1 MAKPRKLK
9 TVSHR
14 LTEILAIEELEATG
28 GDEYN
33 IEAMSP
39 DTAVPVCIE
48 CKGPTA
54 NNGRFTSKL
63 LDVVQ
68 IGEKKQFVRLHY
80 RFYKYRC
87 LSENCNTVF
96 QKPVAF
102 VNENAKITKRYEDEI
117 IRHVL
122 YESIDKARKD
132 LEEYIVRG
140 NRRDLISKPAISKLI
155 KRWVDERDTK
165 RKFVTQA
172 VIRLYSFCFSHNNYI
187 IACSEDSGQ
196 KETNIIEV
204 IPSISESGIK
214 EFFSKI
220 EVDALYAVVVDC
232 NPVVYMSVKSMLP
245 SKVRILVDTDSLC
258 RVLRDEFKEYI
269 NERLKRYQKHIRETF
284 VKDPVKLDNEDL
296 ACLRRLQKKDAELK
310 SAYNSYSQL
319 YSILKNQ
326 RDIIETRD
334 WMNSLGEEA
343 GIYILTTSYLSEY
356 MKELTG
362 FQSVI
367 NEDHNYDFIYE
378 IARKIE
384 QYFPISTDEIFRAR
398 ILYSDFDRK
407 EEKQWKGT
415 SVSRL
420 TGLVDDM
427 IRIGGLKKHER

>member
-1 MAKPRKLK
+1 M
-9 TVSHR
+9 
-14 LTEILAIEELEATG
+14 
-28 GDEYN
+28 
-33 IEAMSP
+33 
-39 DTAVPVCIE
+39 
-48 CKGPTA
+48 
-54 NNGRFTSKL
+54 
-63 LDVVQ
+63 
-68 IGEKKQFVRLHY
+68 
-80 RFYKYRC
+80 
-87 LSENCNTVF
+87 
-96 QKPVAF
+96 
-102 VNENAKITKRYEDEI
+102 
-117 IRHVL
+117 
-122 YESIDKARKD
+122 
-132 LEEYIVRG
+132 
-140 NRRDLISKPAISKLI
+140 
-155 KRWVDERDTK
+155 
-165 RKFVTQA
+165 
-172 VIRLYSFCFSHNNYI
+172 
-187 IACSEDSGQ
+187 
-196 KETNIIEV
+196 
-204 IPSISESGIK
+204 
-214 EFFSKI
+214 
-220 EVDALYAVVVDC
+220 
-232 NPVVYMSVKSMLP
+232 
-245 SKVRILVDTDSLC
+245 
-258 RVLRDEFKEYI
+258 
-269 NERLKRYQKHIRETF
+269 
-284 VKDPVKLDNEDL
+284 KDPVKLDNEDL